1 MKRKMDQC
9 KMERRSKTFRNIR
22 MTEKIT
28 DPKRTEKELRKYK
41 TLFSKIHDLAYICD
55 NKGNI
60 LYINETFERFT
71 GYKVK
76 EFIGKPFAPLFD
88 AENQQIAQENY
99 ARTLAGESPQFELTF
114 KDTGII
120 CEYINH
126 QLKDE
131 KDNIIGVMGIARDIS
146 KQKQAEK
153 KLAEY
158 RSHLEDLVKERTA
171 ELTKINA
178 LLTKEVTERKRME
191 ENLLREKK
199 FSETAINS
207 LPGIFYLLDRH
218 GNILRH
224 NKNNEKVTGY
234 SYEEILKLNA
244 LDMIAEEDR
253 GNIAERIEE
262 VLEKGEATQEANL
275 LIKDGKKIPYLFT
288 GKNMEMDNEKYIVGM
303 GIDLAERKRAEETL
317 RNTNAF
323 LSSLV
328 ESPADIIIVAVDKD
342 YNYTF
347 FNTAHKKE
355 MKIVWG
361 VDIEIGKNLL
371 SYIPSKDERDRVK
384 NNFEQVL
391 TGKRF
396 IKEEAYGEGE
406 SRFWYELAYNPIF
419 DEIKNITGVTV
430 FITNISDRKK
440 AENELSIYQNRLQSL
455 ASELSLTEER
465 ERRHIATDLHDHIG
479 QCLAISQ
486 IKLKALREKVASSDF
501 AQPFKEIQQLIN
513 QAIQYT
519 RSLMFELSPPMLY
532 ELGLESAVEWLIEE
546 TGKRHGVTTSF
557 QDDKYPKPLD
567 DEVRLVLFQG
577 VRELLVNT
585 SKHGQ
590 ANNMQV
596 SIQKDGH
603 NIRIDVEDDGVG
615 FDTSKTTSYEN
626 KTGGFGLFNLRE
638 RLAYLGGSL
647 QIGSEPGK
655 GTRATLVAPLKRG
668 KTIPKD

>member
-1 MKRKMDQC
+1 
-9 KMERRSKTFRNIR
+9 